1 MKMETTVLQTFNI
14 PLALGLG
21 YLFVIVLG
29 LGFLGVVL
37 MTFFVYFIFMIGLL
51 IILAL
56 RYKKQIAGLYYG
68 LGDNDYFISK
78 K

>member
-68 LGDNDYFISK
+68 
-78 K
+78 